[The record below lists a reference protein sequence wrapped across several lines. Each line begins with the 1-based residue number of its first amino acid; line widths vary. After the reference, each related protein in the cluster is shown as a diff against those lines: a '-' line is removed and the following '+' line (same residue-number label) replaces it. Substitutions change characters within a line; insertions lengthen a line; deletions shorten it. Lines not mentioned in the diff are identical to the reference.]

1 MKIINPSSP
10 PLLKGGWGDFECIF
24 YAIKLRKRSKMRHYS
39 WMLRVLA
46 AILLFIGTTGFV
58 SEKDLPIMKGK
69 KTVATVNDEPITL
82 DEFNQELATIHQG
95 IEEDQKAEKEKL
107 SGLLKRLINT
117 RLIIQE
123 ARRMGLDELKELKER
138 GDVFARQTLRD
149 ELIERQVKNIKPDE
163 KEVERLYRGAI
174 KEWKIKS
181 VLFEKEEDAK
191 AMEDALK
198 GGKGFG
204 ETLKKSL
211 SDKKGKGSE
220 EGNYLKEKE
229 LLPEIAEAVSKMKIG
244 STSSIV
250 KIKTG
255 FVIFKLEDVRF
266 PEDPKV
272 KEKVRMG
279 LLRQK
284 QKEVFA
290 KYEKALKAKCVK
302 VNDPLLKSIDFES
315 KEQGFEILLKD
326 KRAVAEIKGE
336 KPITVSEFAEYMRQQ
351 LYHGVERAVE
361 SKRLNK
367 RKDQVLEEMLE
378 KRVLRKEALR
388 LGIDK
393 TEGYKNKVKEYE
405 NSLIFGAFV
414 QKAVVP
420 DVKLKEED
428 LKTYYDQHV
437 KEYTYPEMMKIKSL
451 VFSKREDAEK
461 AFVNLRQG
469 TDFQWLKANAEGQVD
484 KNTKGVLNFE
494 GNLLVIKDLPEN
506 VQKAVSGTKS
516 GDFRL
521 LANPEDYFYV
531 LSIQEVIP
539 PKPQPYPEA
548 REKIANKIY
557 SEKLTKA
564 VEEYADKLR
573 AVSDVKIY
581 LKEN

>member
-1 MKIINPSSP
+1 
-10 PLLKGGWGDFECIF
+10 
-24 YAIKLRKRSKMRHYS
+24 MRHYS
-39 WMLRVLA
+39 WTLRII
-46 AILLFIGTTGFV
+46 ILIFLFIGAAGFV
-58 SEKDLPIMKGK
+58 SDKDLPIMNGK
-69 KTVATVNDEPITL
+69 RTVATVNNEPITL
-82 DEFNQELATIHQG
+82 DEFNQELATLPRERG
-95 IEEDQKAEKEKL
+95 GDQKAEKEKT

-117 RLIIQE
+117 RLVIQE

-138 GDVFARQTLRD
+138 VDVFARQTLRD

-163 KEVERLYRGAI
+163 KEVERLYREAI

-181 VLFEKEEDAK
+181 ILFEKEEDAK

-198 GGKGFG
+198 GGKGFD

-220 EGNYLKEKE
+220 EGNFLKEKE
-229 LLPEIAEAVSKMKIG
+229 LLPEIAEAASKMKIG
-244 STSSIV
+244 STSSVV

-266 PEDPKV
+266 PEDPMV
-272 KEKVRMG
+272 KEQVRME

-284 QKEVFA
+284 QKEAFA
-290 KYEKALKAKCVK
+290 KNEKALKAKSVK
-302 VNDPLLKSIDFES
+302 VNDPLLKSIDFEF
-315 KEQGFEILLKD
+315 KEQGFEKLLKD

-336 KPITVSEFAEYMRQQ
+336 KPITVGEFAEYMKQQ

-420 DVKLKEED
+420 DVKLNEEE
-428 LKTYYDQHV
+428 LKTYYDQHI
-437 KEYTYPEMMKIKSL
+437 KEFTYPEMMKIKSL

-461 AFVNLRQG
+461 AIVNLRQG
-469 TDFQWLKANAEGQVD
+469 TDFQWLKTNAEGQVD
-484 KNTKGVLNFE
+484 KNMKGVLDFE
-494 GNLLVIKDLPEN
+494 GNLLTTKDLPDL
-506 VQKAVSGTKS
+506 VQKAVSGVKS

-521 LANPEDYFYV
+521 LANPENHFYV

-539 PKPQPYPEA
+539 PRPQPYPEV
-548 REKIANKIY
+548 REQIAKKIY
-557 SEKLTKA
+557 NEKLTKS
-564 VEEYADKLR
+564 VEEYAEKLR
-573 AVSDVKIY
+573 ALSDVKIY

>member
-1 MKIINPSSP
+1 
-10 PLLKGGWGDFECIF
+10 
-24 YAIKLRKRSKMRHYS
+24 MRHYS
-39 WMLRVLA
+39 WKLRVLA

-69 KTVATVNDEPITL
+69 KTVATVNNEPITL
-82 DEFNQELATIHQG
+82 DEFNQELAIIHQG
-95 IEEDQKAEKEKL
+95 IGGDRKAEKEKI

-163 KEVERLYRGAI
+163 KEVEMFYRESI

-181 VLFEKEEDAK
+181 ILFDKEEDAK

-198 GGKGFG
+198 GGKGFD
-204 ETLKKSL
+204 EMLKKSL

-229 LLPEIAEAVSKMKIG
+229 LLPEIAEAVSKVKIG
-244 STSSIV
+244 STSSVV

-272 KEKVRMG
+272 KERVRME

-284 QKEVFA
+284 QKEAFA
-290 KYEKALKAKCVK
+290 KYEKALKAKSVK

-315 KEQGFEILLKD
+315 KEQGFEKLLKD

-336 KPITVSEFAEYMRQQ
+336 KPITVGELAEYMKQQ
-351 LYHGVERAVE
+351 LYHGVERAIE

-367 RKDQVLEEMLE
+367 RKDQILEEMLE

-420 DVKLKEED
+420 DVKLNEEE
-428 LKTYYDQHV
+428 LKAYYDQHM

-451 VFSKREDAEK
+451 AFLKREDAEK
-461 AFVNLRQG
+461 ALVQLRQG
-469 TDFQWLKANAEGQVD
+469 TDFQWLGANAEGQVD
-484 KNTKGVLNFE
+484 QNTKGVLNFE
-494 GNLLVIKDLPEN
+494 GNLLTTKDLPEY
-506 VQKAVSGTKS
+506 VQKAVSGTQS

-521 LANPEDYFYV
+521 LANPENYFYV
-531 LSIQEVIP
+531 LSIEEVIP
-539 PKPQPYPEA
+539 PRPQPYPEA
-548 REKIANKIY
+548 REQIAKKIY
-557 SEKLTKA
+557 NEKLTKA
-564 VEEYADKLR
+564 VEDYADKLR
-573 AVSDVKIY
+573 ALSEVKIY

>member
-1 MKIINPSSP
+1 
-10 PLLKGGWGDFECIF
+10 
-24 YAIKLRKRSKMRHYS
+24 MRHYS
-39 WMLRVLA
+39 WKLRVLA

-69 KTVATVNDEPITL
+69 KTVATVNNEPITL
-82 DEFNQELATIHQG
+82 DEFNQELAIIHQG
-95 IEEDQKAEKEKL
+95 IGGDRKAEKEKI

-163 KEVERLYRGAI
+163 KEVEMFYRESI

-181 VLFEKEEDAK
+181 ILFDKEEDAK

-198 GGKGFG
+198 GGKGFD
-204 ETLKKSL
+204 EMLKKSL

-229 LLPEIAEAVSKMKIG
+229 LLPEIAEAVSKVKIG
-244 STSSIV
+244 STSSVV

-272 KEKVRMG
+272 KERVRME

-284 QKEVFA
+284 QKEAFA
-290 KYEKALKAKCVK
+290 KYEKALKAKSVK

-315 KEQGFEILLKD
+315 KEQGFEKLLKD

-336 KPITVSEFAEYMRQQ
+336 KPITVGELAEYMKQQ
-351 LYHGVERAVE
+351 LYHGVERAIE

-367 RKDQVLEEMLE
+367 RKDQILEEMLE

-420 DVKLKEED
+420 DVKLNEEE
-428 LKTYYDQHV
+428 LKAYYDQHM

-451 VFSKREDAEK
+451 AFLKREDAEK
-461 AFVNLRQG
+461 ALVQLRQG
-469 TDFQWLKANAEGQVD
+469 TDFQWLGANAEGQVD
-484 KNTKGVLNFE
+484 QNTKGVLNFE
-494 GNLLVIKDLPEN
+494 GNLLTTKDLPEY
-506 VQKAVSGTKS
+506 VQKAVSGTQS

-521 LANPEDYFYV
+521 LANPENYFYV

-557 SEKLTKA
+557 NEKLTKA

-581 LKEN
+581 LKD

>member
-290 KYEKALKAKCVK
+290 K
-302 VNDPLLKSIDFES
+302 
-315 KEQGFEILLKD
+315 
-326 KRAVAEIKGE
+326 
-336 KPITVSEFAEYMRQQ
+336 
-351 LYHGVERAVE
+351 
-361 SKRLNK
+361 
-367 RKDQVLEEMLE
+367 
-378 KRVLRKEALR
+378 
-388 LGIDK
+388 
-393 TEGYKNKVKEYE
+393 
-405 NSLIFGAFV
+405 
-414 QKAVVP
+414 
-420 DVKLKEED
+420 
-428 LKTYYDQHV
+428 
-437 KEYTYPEMMKIKSL
+437 
-451 VFSKREDAEK
+451 
-461 AFVNLRQG
+461 
-469 TDFQWLKANAEGQVD
+469 
-484 KNTKGVLNFE
+484 
-494 GNLLVIKDLPEN
+494 
-506 VQKAVSGTKS
+506 
-516 GDFRL
+516 
-521 LANPEDYFYV
+521 
-531 LSIQEVIP
+531 
-539 PKPQPYPEA
+539 
-548 REKIANKIY
+548 
-557 SEKLTKA
+557 
-564 VEEYADKLR
+564 
-573 AVSDVKIY
+573 
-581 LKEN
+581 

>member
-1 MKIINPSSP
+1 
-10 PLLKGGWGDFECIF
+10 
-24 YAIKLRKRSKMRHYS
+24 
-39 WMLRVLA
+39 MLRVLTA
-46 AILLFIGTTGFV
+46 FLLFIGTTGFV
-58 SEKDLPIMKGK
+58 SDKDLPIMKGE
-69 KTVATVNDEPITL
+69 KTVATVNNEPITL

-95 IEEDQKAEKEKL
+95 IGEDQKAEKEKI
-107 SGLLKRLINT
+107 SGLLNRLINT

-138 GDVFARQTLRD
+138 VDVFARQTLRD

-163 KEVERLYRGAI
+163 KEVERLYREAI
-174 KEWKIKS
+174 REWKIKS

-191 AMEDALK
+191 AMENALK
-198 GGKGFG
+198 GGKGFD
-204 ETLKKSL
+204 EALKKSL
-211 SDKKGKGSE
+211 SDRKGKGSE

-244 STSSIV
+244 STSSVV

-272 KEKVRMG
+272 KEQVRME

-284 QKEVFA
+284 QKEAFA
-290 KYEKALKAKCVK
+290 KNEKALKAKSVK
-302 VNDPLLKSIDFES
+302 VNDPLLKSLDFES
-315 KEQGFEILLKD
+315 KEQGFEKLLKD

-336 KPITVSEFAEYMRQQ
+336 KPITVGEFAEYMKQQ

-367 RKDQVLEEMLE
+367 RKDQILEEMLE
-378 KRVLRKEALR
+378 KRVLRKEAVR

-420 DVKLKEED
+420 DVKLNEEE
-428 LKTYYDQHV
+428 LKAYYDQHM
-437 KEYTYPEMMKIKSL
+437 KEYSYPEMMKIKSL
-451 VFSKREDAEK
+451 AFSKREDAEK
-461 AFVNLRQG
+461 AIVTLRQG
-469 TDFQWLKANAEGQVD
+469 TDFQWLGANAEGQVD

-494 GNLLVIKDLPEN
+494 GNLLTTKNLPEN
-506 VQKAVSGTKS
+506 VQKAVSGAKS
-516 GDFRL
+516 GDFRF
-521 LANPEDYFYV
+521 LANPENYFYV

-539 PKPQPYPEA
+539 PRLQLYPEVREQIA
-548 REKIANKIY
+548 KKIYNEKII
-557 SEKLTKA
+557 KA

-573 AVSDVKIY
+573 AVSEVKIY

>member
-1 MKIINPSSP
+1 
-10 PLLKGGWGDFECIF
+10 
-24 YAIKLRKRSKMRHYS
+24 MRHYS
-39 WMLRVLA
+39 WKLRVLA

-69 KTVATVNDEPITL
+69 KTVATVNNEPITL
-82 DEFNQELATIHQG
+82 DEFNQELAMIHQG
-95 IEEDQKAEKEKL
+95 IGGDRKAEKEKI

-149 ELIERQVKNIKPDE
+149 ELIERHVKNIKPDE
-163 KEVERLYRGAI
+163 KEVEMFYRESI

-181 VLFEKEEDAK
+181 ILFDKEEDAK

-198 GGKGFG
+198 GGKGFD

-229 LLPEIAEAVSKMKIG
+229 LLPEIAEVVSKVKIG
-244 STSSIV
+244 STSSVV

-272 KEKVRMG
+272 KERVRME

-284 QKEVFA
+284 QKEAFA
-290 KYEKALKAKCVK
+290 KYEKALKAKSVK
-302 VNDPLLKSIDFES
+302 VNDSLLKSIDFES
-315 KEQGFEILLKD
+315 KEQGFEKLLKD

-336 KPITVSEFAEYMRQQ
+336 KPITVGELAEYMKQQ

-361 SKRLNK
+361 AKRLNK
-367 RKDQVLEEMLE
+367 RKEQILDEILQ
-378 KRVLRKEALR
+378 KRILRKEALR

-414 QKAVVP
+414 AKAVAP
-420 DVKLKEED
+420 DIKLNEEE
-428 LKTYYDQHV
+428 LKGYYDQHA

-451 VFSKREDAEK
+451 AFLKREDAEK
-461 AFVNLRQG
+461 ALVQLRQG
-469 TDFQWLKANAEGQVD
+469 TDFQWLGANAEGQVD

-494 GNLLVIKDLPEN
+494 DNLLTTKNLPEN
-506 VQKAVSGTKS
+506 VQKAVSGAKS

-521 LANPEDYFYV
+521 LANPENCFYV

-539 PKPQPYPEA
+539 PRPQPYPEA
-548 REKIANKIY
+548 REQIAKKIY
-557 SEKLTKA
+557 NEKLTQA
-564 VEEYADKLR
+564 VEDYADKLR

-581 LKEN
+581 LKD

>member
-1 MKIINPSSP
+1 MKH
-10 PLLKGGWGDFECIF
+10 F
-24 YAIKLRKRSKMRHYS
+24 
-39 WMLRVLA
+39 VLA
-46 AILLFIGTTGFV
+46 MSILIFLATATTHSAMGQA
-58 SEKDLPIMKGK
+58 LPVIKGK

-82 DEFNQELATIHQG
+82 EEFSRELLSLKAAGDKKKEDE
-95 IEEDQKAEKEKL
+95 
-107 SGLLKRLINT
+107 LLKRLINT

-138 GDVFARQTLRD
+138 VDVFARQTLRD

-163 KEVERLYRGAI
+163 KEVERLYREAI

-181 VLFEKEEDAK
+181 VLFEKEENAK

-198 GGKGFG
+198 GGKGFD
-204 ETLKKSL
+204 EALKKSL
-211 SDKKGKGSE
+211 SDRKGKGSE

-244 STSSIV
+244 STSSVV

-272 KEKVRMG
+272 KEQVRMV

-284 QKEVFA
+284 QKEAFA
-290 KYEKALKAKCVK
+290 KNEKALKAKSVK
-302 VNDPLLKSIDFES
+302 VNDPLLKSLDFES
-315 KEQGFEILLKD
+315 KEQGFEKLLKD

-336 KPITVSEFAEYMRQQ
+336 KPITVGEFAEYMKQQ

-367 RKDQVLEEMLE
+367 RKDQILEEMLE

-414 QKAVVP
+414 AKAVAP
-420 DVKLKEED
+420 DIKLNEEE
-428 LKTYYDQHV
+428 LKAYYDQHM
-437 KEYTYPEMMKIKSL
+437 KEYSYPEMMKIKSL
-451 VFSKREDAEK
+451 AFSKRENAEK
-461 AFVNLRQG
+461 AIVNLRQG

-484 KNTKGVLNFE
+484 KNTKGVLDFE
-494 GNLLVIKDLPEN
+494 GNLLTTKNLPEN
-506 VQKAVSGTKS
+506 VQKAVSGAKS

-521 LANPEDYFYV
+521 LANPENYFYV

-539 PKPQPYPEA
+539 PRPQPYPEVREQIA
-548 REKIANKIY
+548 KKIYNEKII
-557 SEKLTKA
+557 KA

-581 LKEN
+581 LKD

>member
-1 MKIINPSSP
+1 
-10 PLLKGGWGDFECIF
+10 LK
-24 YAIKLRKRSKMRHYS
+24 
-39 WMLRVLA
+39 VLA
-46 AILLFIGTTGFV
+46 AILLFIGTVGFL
-58 SEKDLPIMKGK
+58 SDKDLPIMKGK

-82 DEFNQELATIHQG
+82 DEFNQELAFLHQG
-95 IEEDQKAEKEKL
+95 MGRDPKVGKEKI
-107 SGLLKRLINT
+107 SGLLKRLINA

-123 ARRMGLDELKELKER
+123 ARRMGFDELKELR
-138 GDVFARQTLRD
+138 DRADVFARQTLRE

-163 KEVERLYRGAI
+163 KEVEILYREAI

-181 VLFEKEEDAK
+181 ILFEKEEDAK

-198 GGKGFG
+198 GGKGFD
-204 ETLKKSL
+204 ETFKKSL

-229 LLPEIAEAVSKMKIG
+229 LFPEIVKTVSKMKIG
-244 STSSIV
+244 STSSVV

-266 PEDPKV
+266 PENPIV
-272 KEKVRMG
+272 KEQVRME

-284 QKEVFA
+284 QKEAFA
-290 KYEKALKAKCVK
+290 KYEMALKAKFVK

-315 KEQGFEILLKD
+315 KEQGFEKLLTD

-336 KPITVSEFAEYMRQQ
+336 KPITVGEFAEYMKQQ

-361 SKRLNK
+361 FKRLNK
-367 RKDQVLEEMLE
+367 RKDQILEEMLE

-393 TEGYKNKVKEYE
+393 TEGYKNRVKEYE

-420 DVKLKEED
+420 DVKLNEEE
-428 LKTYYDQHV
+428 LKAYYDQHI

-451 VFSKREDAEK
+451 AFSKREDAEK
-461 AFVNLRQG
+461 AIVNLRQG
-469 TDFQWLKANAEGQVD
+469 TDFQWLAANAEGQVD
-484 KNTKGVLNFE
+484 KNTKGVLSFE
-494 GNLLVIKDLPEN
+494 GNLLTAKDLPKN
-506 VQKAVSGTKS
+506 VQNAISGAKS

-521 LANPEDYFYV
+521 LANAENYFYV
-531 LSIQEVIP
+531 LFIQEVIP
-539 PKPQPYPEA
+539 PRPQPYPEA
-548 REKIANKIY
+548 REQIAKKIFN
-557 SEKLTKA
+557 EKLTKA
-564 VEEYADKLR
+564 LEDYADKLR
-573 AVSDVKIY
+573 AVSEVKIY
-581 LKEN
+581 LKDN